1 MADGFDVEA
10 NEISLFG
17 NYLLTEVNDDVTTI
31 DLGAQWEGA
40 NADGFSGLL
49 APVGE
54 AMPALQ
60 EIIRDSMETLHR
72 RVCSLGETL
81 RSVAKEYGEVDRAA
95 EANFQAKRASTGSN
109 VQ

>member
-1 MADGFDVEA
+1 MSGGFDVEA

-17 NYLLTEVNDDVTTI
+17 NYLLTQVNDDVTTI

-40 NADGFSGLL
+40 NAEGFTGLMKP
-49 APVGE
+49 AGE
-54 AMPALQ
+54 AMPVLQ
-60 EIIRDSMETLHR
+60 QIISESMGDLHR

-81 RSVAKEYGEVDRAA
+81 RTVASEYGEIDRDA
-95 EANFQAKRASTGSN
+95 EAHFQSKRARSGSN